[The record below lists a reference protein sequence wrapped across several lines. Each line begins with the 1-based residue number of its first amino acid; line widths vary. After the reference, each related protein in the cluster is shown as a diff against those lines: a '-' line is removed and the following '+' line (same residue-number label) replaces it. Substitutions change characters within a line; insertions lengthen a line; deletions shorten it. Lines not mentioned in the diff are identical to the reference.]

1 MAVDDIDFE
10 SGNVKV
16 RVSGLRD
23 LVRNM
28 ERAGVD
34 AQDIKDVMEDA
45 GTIVARRASWLAPRR
60 TGAMA
65 NNVRVSKAKT
75 KASIKVGSA
84 RVPYARYVYF
94 GKYNAAKGGLY
105 QKANPFLYT
114 AINATRKEVFNKI
127 EIGIEDILKKNDLI

>member
-23 LVRNM
+23 LVRNL

-60 TGAMA
+60 TGKLA
-65 NNVRVSKAKT
+65 NDIRVNKAKT
-75 KASIKVGSA
+75 KASVSVGRQ

>member
-65 NNVRVSKAKT
+65 NNVRVGKAKT

-94 GKYNAAKGGLY
+94 GKFNAAKGGLY
-105 QKANPFLYT
+105 QKKNPFLYE
-114 AINATRKEVFNKI
+114 ALKATRKEVFNKI
-127 EIGIEDILKKNDLI
+127 EVGMQDILKKNDLI